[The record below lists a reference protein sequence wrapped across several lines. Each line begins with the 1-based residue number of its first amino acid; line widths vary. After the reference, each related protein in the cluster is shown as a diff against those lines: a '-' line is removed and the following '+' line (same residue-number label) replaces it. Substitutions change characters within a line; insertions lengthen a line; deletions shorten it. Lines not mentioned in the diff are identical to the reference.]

1 MKRDLKTVLIT
12 GASRGI
18 GRAMAEK
25 LLAAGYT
32 VYGTSRDPKNMDP
45 QDKIPGVNYLALE
58 LGDPKSIDVL
68 IRTLKDVDILINN
81 AGVSQIGPVEEV
93 PMDKV
98 RELFELNLLGVI
110 RLIQGFL
117 PGMRERKKGF
127 IINVSSMAGKFAVPY
142 SAIYAATKHG
152 LEGLT
157 WGLKN
162 EVKEFGIEVCTLAPA
177 YIKTSIPQLKM
188 YKDNSPYI
196 DNLTRVKT
204 HRDANIEHGPRPEVV
219 GEKVLKILNARKVK
233 PSYPVGGSAPLNS
246 FLRKALPDNFLIKM
260 IRSSFHMKN

>member
-1 MKRDLKTVLIT
+1 MNRDLKTVLIT

-18 GRAMAEK
+18 GRAMAER
-25 LLAAGYT
+25 LVQAGYT
-32 VYGTSRDPKNMDP
+32 VYGTSRDPKNMAAG
-45 QDKIPGVNYLALE
+45 DKVAGVTYYALE

-68 IRTLKDVDILINN
+68 VRTLGQVDILINN

-117 PGMRERKKGF
+117 PAMRRNKKGF
-127 IINVSSMAGKFAVPY
+127 IINISSMAGRFAVPY

-162 EVKEFGIEVCTLAPA
+162 EVKEFGIEVCTMAPA

-188 YKDNSPYI
+188 YSESSPYI
-196 DNLTRVKT
+196 ENLTRVKT
-204 HRDANIEHGPRPEVV
+204 HRDAQIEHGPAPEVV
-219 GEKVLKILNARKVK
+219 AEKLIRILQTRKVK
-233 PSYPVGGSAPLNS
+233 PSYPVGGSAPLNA
-246 FLRKALPDNFLIKM
+246 FLRKALPDNFLIRM
-260 IRSSFHMKN
+260 IRRSFHMKD